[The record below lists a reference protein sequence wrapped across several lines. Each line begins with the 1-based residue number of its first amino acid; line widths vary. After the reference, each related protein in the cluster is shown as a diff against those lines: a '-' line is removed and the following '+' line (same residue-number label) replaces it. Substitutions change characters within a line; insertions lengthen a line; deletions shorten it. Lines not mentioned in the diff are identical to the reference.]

1 MEPSSSRVL
10 LQGVPGSKSA
20 RKATAINVMCRGTP
34 LSLNSLIINY
44 DFVFITM
51 RSSHGT

>member
-1 MEPSSSRVL
+1 MGPSRSRLVL
-10 LQGVPGSKSA
+10 QRVSGSKPA
-20 RKATAINVMCRGTP
+20 RKATVINICRGAP

-44 DFVFITM
+44 DFFFITM